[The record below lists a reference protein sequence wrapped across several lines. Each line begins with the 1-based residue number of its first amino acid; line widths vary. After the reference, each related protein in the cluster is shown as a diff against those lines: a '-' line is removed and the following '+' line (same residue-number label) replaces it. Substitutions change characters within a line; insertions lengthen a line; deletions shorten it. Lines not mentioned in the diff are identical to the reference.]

1 MPGGADQIPQDLVS
15 AIASSTAMSVG
26 EQPAILANLALA
38 NLIANTNLAQQN
50 AISNQQAMFHLQ
62 LTIVSKCVELI
73 ASISPASAS
82 ATQQLEAY
90 QKVMEMLAQSG
101 KTSSDAVSAQA
112 PAAAAAAAAQATP
125 AAGPPPPQPP
135 PGPSP
140 GGPVTPQTAR
150 TPSPPRKAKT

>member
-73 ASISPASAS
+73 ANISPASAG
-82 ATQQLEAY
+82 AAQQLEAY
-90 QKVMEMLAQSG
+90 QKIMEMLAQS
-101 KTSSDAVSAQA
+101 SSNATPGAQGSQTA
-112 PAAAAAAAAQATP
+112 ATTAQAAAAAPPAQTTDATAASPTAT
-125 AAGPPPPQPP
+125 
-135 PGPSP
+135 
-140 GGPVTPQTAR
+140 TR
-150 TPSPPRKAKT
+150 KRKA

>member
-1 MPGGADQIPQDLVS
+1 MPGGADQNIPSDLVS

-73 ASISPASAS
+73 ASISPASAG
-82 ATQQLEAY
+82 AAQQLEAY
-90 QKVMEMLAQSG
+90 QKIMEMLAQ
-101 KTSSDAVSAQA
+101 TSSKADSEVANSEAA
-112 PAAAAAAAAQATP
+112 GAAAAKAAAAQATKTSDASAPSP
-125 AAGPPPPQPP
+125 AA
-135 PGPSP
+135 
-140 GGPVTPQTAR
+140 T
-150 TPSPPRKAKT
+150 KKTKS